1 MGDFDARFMKDEE
14 LHDLLE
20 RWSVPDASR
29 SLDNRVAAAYNNL
42 MGDAAERR
50 SSALHPQR
58 DSEVVK
64 MKFCNTCQE
73 QFADR
78 FSFCPVDGTPLGVA
92 PATSISEPARDI
104 ETSYPVAESTV
115 PTPSVSEPAYE
126 AIPATAYRVAESTVP
141 TPSVSERAYSA
152 IPASAAASSAAIFG
166 DYHLTILEDRGLL
179 YRLAGELGGV
189 AHNYQLTWPEFKRDP
204 FGFVKRSIQGYGQM
218 VGGFFGSRDIMIAML
233 FSFVAIAAIIGMV
246 FVLDRTQS
254 AGVSRKGMI
263 IIAALGSLALLALF
277 STLLKRD
284 RGADVMGTRPAD
296 SRNALAGIVVS
307 FAMVFAV
314 AGGYFL
320 FTLLFHPTNAAAQ
333 SAEDLEL
340 TQMITDIPNEQP
352 TPDEGTAGMAKGN
365 GGGSKPKQEKAG
377 GGGGGGRQEK
387 TDASNGKL
395 PQADLRIPQVVA
407 PDPHPPVIKN
417 PALPMPATLEADPV
431 LFPPDTRN
439 LNYGDPKSR
448 STTPSSGPGT
458 GNGIGNGTGGGVGP
472 GSGGGYGPG
481 NGGNTGGG
489 DRREGG
495 GGPGGGGGGTDY
507 NRVFNG
513 KDVTSKARILE
524 KPEPQYT
531 EAARKNQVTGT
542 VVIKAIFSSS
552 GQVTDIHAVSKLP
565 DGLTEKAIAAAR
577 QIRFIPATKDG
588 HPVSMYMQLEY
599 NFNLY

>member
-1 MGDFDARFMKDEE
+1 MGDFDARFMKDQE

-29 SLDNRVAAAYNNL
+29 SLDNRVAAAYNTL
-42 MGDAAERR
+42 MGDAAEQRN
-50 SSALHPQR
+50 SALHPQR

-92 PATSISEPARDI
+92 PAPSVSATASDI

-115 PTPSVSEPAYE
+115 PAPSVSEP
-126 AIPATAYRVAESTVP
+126 V
-141 TPSVSERAYSA
+141 YSA
-152 IPASAAASSAAIFG
+152 IPTTAAAIPTTAATSSAGMIG

-179 YRLAGELGGV
+179 YRLAGELSGV

-204 FGFVKRSIQGYGQM
+204 FGFVKRSIQGYGKM
-218 VGGFFGSRDIMIAML
+218 VGGFFGSRDIVIAML

-246 FVLDRTQS
+246 FLLDRTQS
-254 AGVSRKGMI
+254 AGVSRRGMI
-263 IIAALGSLALLALF
+263 TIVAIGALALLALF

-284 RGADVMGTRPAD
+284 RNADVMGARPAD
-296 SRNALAGIVVS
+296 SRNALAGIVVA

-320 FTLLFHPTNAAAQ
+320 FTMLFHPTNAQAQ

-340 TQMITDIPNEQP
+340 TQMITDIPAEQP

-387 TDASNGKL
+387 TEASNGKL
-395 PQADLRIPQVVA
+395 PQADLKIPQVVA
-407 PDPHPPVIKN
+407 PDPHPPAIKN
-417 PALPMPATLEADPV
+417 PALPMPATLDADKL
-431 LFPPDTRN
+431 LFPADTRN

-448 STTPSSGPGT
+448 STTPSSGPGS
-458 GNGIGNGTGGGVGP
+458 GNGIGSGNGGGVGP
-472 GSGGGYGPG
+472 GNGGGYGPG

-507 NRVFNG
+507 NRIFSG

-531 EAARKNQVTGT
+531 EAARKNQITGT
-542 VVIKAIFSSS
+542 VIIKAIFSSS
-552 GQVTDIHAVSKLP
+552 GQVTNIVAVSKLP

-577 QIRFIPATKDG
+577 QIRFVPATKDG
-588 HPVSMYMQLEY
+588 RPVSMYMQLEY

>member
-14 LHDLLE
+14 LRDLLE
-20 RWSVPDASR
+20 RWRVPDASR

-50 SSALHPQR
+50 NSALHPQW

-92 PATSISEPARDI
+92 PATSTSASARNI
-104 ETSYPVAESTV
+104 ETSYPVAEITV
-115 PTPSVSEPAYE
+115 PTPSVSEP
-126 AIPATAYRVAESTVP
+126 V
-141 TPSVSERAYSA
+141 YSA
-152 IPASAAASSAAIFG
+152 IPVTAAASGTGMVG

-179 YRLAGELGGV
+179 YRLASELGGV
-189 AHNYQLTWPEFKRDP
+189 AHSYQLTWPEFKRDP
-204 FGFVKRSIQGYGQM
+204 FGFVRRSIQGYGQM
-218 VGGFFGSRDIMIAML
+218 VGGFFGSRNVMIAL
-233 FSFVAIAAIIGMV
+233 SLAIVAIAAMV
-246 FVLDRTQS
+246 GAIFLLDRSQS
-254 AGVSRKGMI
+254 KGSSRGTV
-263 IIAALGSLALLALF
+263 IAIALVGFCGLLALF
-277 STLLKRD
+277 ATWLGRD
-284 RGADVMGTRPAD
+284 RGSSVMGAAPTD
-296 SRNALAGIVVS
+296 SRNALAGIVVA
-307 FAMVFAV
+307 FALFFGA
-314 AGGYFL
+314 AGAYVVWTALWHSGTAL
-320 FTLLFHPTNAAAQ
+320 AKSDDDN
-333 SAEDLEL
+333 LEL

-417 PALPMPATLEADPV
+417 PALPMPATLDADPV

-448 STTPSSGPGT
+448 STTPSSGPGS
-458 GNGIGNGTGGGVGP
+458 GNGIGSGNGGGVGP
-472 GSGGGYGPG
+472 GNGGGYGPG

-507 NRVFNG
+507 NRVFSG
-513 KDVTSKARILE
+513 KDVTSKARVLE

-531 EAARKNQVTGT
+531 EAARKNQITG
-542 VVIKAIFSSS
+542 VVIIRAVFSAS
-552 GQVTDIHAVSKLP
+552 GQVTNISAISKLP

-577 QIRFIPATKDG
+577 QIRFVPATKDG
-588 HPVSMYMQLEY
+588 RPVSMWMQLEY

>member
-14 LHDLLE
+14 LRDLLE
-20 RWSVPDASR
+20 RWRVPDASR

-50 SSALHPQR
+50 NSALHPR
-58 DSEVVK
+58 WDSEVVK

-92 PATSISEPARDI
+92 PATSTSASARDI
-104 ETSYPVAESTV
+104 ETSYPVPEITM
-115 PTPSVSEPAYE
+115 PTPSVSEP
-126 AIPATAYRVAESTVP
+126 V
-141 TPSVSERAYSA
+141 YSA
-152 IPASAAASSAAIFG
+152 IPVTSAASGTGMVG

-179 YRLAGELGGV
+179 YRLASELGGV
-189 AHNYQLTWPEFKRDP
+189 AHSYQLTWPEFKRDP

-218 VGGFFGSRDIMIAML
+218 IGGFFGSRNVMIAL
-233 FSFVAIAAIIGMV
+233 SLAIVAIAAMV
-246 FVLDRTQS
+246 GAIFLLDRSQS
-254 AGVSRKGMI
+254 KGSSRGTV
-263 IIAALGSLALLALF
+263 IAIALVGFCGLLALF
-277 STLLKRD
+277 ATWLGRD
-284 RGADVMGTRPAD
+284 RGSSVMGAAPTD
-296 SRNALAGIVVS
+296 SRNALAGIVVA
-307 FAMVFAV
+307 FALFFGA
-314 AGGYFL
+314 AGAYVVWTALWHSGTAL
-320 FTLLFHPTNAAAQ
+320 AKSDDDN
-333 SAEDLEL
+333 LEL

-417 PALPMPATLEADPV
+417 PALPMPATLDADPV

-448 STTPSSGPGT
+448 STTPSSGPGS
-458 GNGIGNGTGGGVGP
+458 GNGIGSGNGGGVGP
-472 GSGGGYGPG
+472 GNGGGYGPG

-489 DRREGG
+489 DRHEGG

-507 NRVFNG
+507 NRIFSG
-513 KDVTSKARILE
+513 KDVTSKARVLE

-531 EAARKNQVTGT
+531 EAARKNQITG
-542 VVIKAIFSSS
+542 VVIIRAVFSAS
-552 GQVTDIHAVSKLP
+552 GQVTNISAISKLP

-577 QIRFIPATKDG
+577 QIRFVPATKDG
-588 HPVSMYMQLEY
+588 RPVSMWMQLEY

>member
-14 LHDLLE
+14 LRDLLE
-20 RWSVPDASR
+20 RWRVPDASR

-50 SSALHPQR
+50 NSALHPQW

-92 PATSISEPARDI
+92 PATSTSASARNI
-104 ETSYPVAESTV
+104 ETSYPVAEITV
-115 PTPSVSEPAYE
+115 PTPSVSEP
-126 AIPATAYRVAESTVP
+126 V
-141 TPSVSERAYSA
+141 YSA
-152 IPASAAASSAAIFG
+152 IPVTAAASGTGMVG

-179 YRLAGELGGV
+179 YRLASELGGV
-189 AHNYQLTWPEFKRDP
+189 AHSYQLTWPEFKRDP
-204 FGFVKRSIQGYGQM
+204 FGFVRRSIQGYGQM
-218 VGGFFGSRDIMIAML
+218 VGGFFGSRNVMIAL
-233 FSFVAIAAIIGMV
+233 SLAIVAIAAMV
-246 FVLDRTQS
+246 GAIFLLDRSQS
-254 AGVSRKGMI
+254 KGSSRGTV
-263 IIAALGSLALLALF
+263 IAIALVGFCGLLALF
-277 STLLKRD
+277 ATWLGRD
-284 RGADVMGTRPAD
+284 RGSSVMGAAPTD
-296 SRNALAGIVVS
+296 SRNALAGIVVA
-307 FAMVFAV
+307 FALFFGA
-314 AGGYFL
+314 AGAYVVWTALWHSGTAL
-320 FTLLFHPTNAAAQ
+320 AKSDDDN
-333 SAEDLEL
+333 LEL

-417 PALPMPATLEADPV
+417 PALPMPATLDADPV

-448 STTPSSGPGT
+448 STTPSSGPGS
-458 GNGIGNGTGGGVGP
+458 GNGIGSGNGGGVGP
-472 GSGGGYGPG
+472 GNGGGYGPG

-507 NRVFNG
+507 NRVFSG
-513 KDVTSKARILE
+513 KDVTSKARVLE

-531 EAARKNQVTGT
+531 EAARKNQITG
-542 VVIKAIFSSS
+542 VVIIRAVFSAS
-552 GQVTDIHAVSKLP
+552 GQVTNISAISKLP
-565 DGLTEKAIAAAR
+565 DGLTEKAIGAAR
-577 QIRFIPATKDG
+577 QIRFVPATKDG
-588 HPVSMYMQLEY
+588 RPVSMWMQLEY

>member
-58 DSEVVK
+58 DSEVVT
-64 MKFCNTCQE
+64 MKFCDTCQE

-92 PATSISEPARDI
+92 PATSVGASAREI

-115 PTPSVSEPAYE
+115 PTPSVSEP
-126 AIPATAYRVAESTVP
+126 
-141 TPSVSERAYSA
+141 AYSA

-218 VGGFFGSRDIMIAML
+218 VGGFFGSRDIVIAML

-263 IIAALGSLALLALF
+263 IIVAIGSLALLALF

-296 SRNALAGIVVS
+296 SRNALAGIVVA

-320 FTLLFHPTNAAAQ
+320 FTLLLHPTNAAAQ

-340 TQMITDIPNEQP
+340 TQMITDIPAEQP

-417 PALPMPATLEADPV
+417 PALPMPATIDADKV
-431 LFPPDTRN
+431 LFPPDARN

-448 STTPSSGPGT
+448 STTPSSGPGS
-458 GNGIGNGTGGGVGP
+458 GNGIGSGNGGGVGP
-472 GSGGGYGPG
+472 GNGGGYGPG

-507 NRVFNG
+507 NRIFSG

-531 EAARKNQVTGT
+531 EAARKNQITGT

-552 GQVTDIHAVSKLP
+552 GQVTNIVAVSKLP

-577 QIRFIPATKDG
+577 QIRFVPATKDG
-588 HPVSMYMQLEY
+588 RPVSMYMQLEY

>member
-1 MGDFDARFMKDEE
+1 MGDFDARFMKDKE

-20 RWSVPDASR
+20 RWSVPDVPR
-29 SLDNRVAAAYNNL
+29 SLDNRVAAAYNTL
-42 MGDAAERR
+42 MGDAAEQR

-58 DSEVVK
+58 DSEVVT

-78 FSFCPVDGTPLGVA
+78 FSFCPVDGTPLGA
-92 PATSISEPARDI
+92 SPATSVSASARDI
-104 ETSYPVAESTV
+104 ETSYPVAETAV
-115 PTPSVSEPAYE
+115 PKPSVSEPIYA
-126 AIPATAYRVAESTVP
+126 
-141 TPSVSERAYSA
+141 A
-152 IPASAAASSAAIFG
+152 IPASSAAASASMIG
-166 DYHLTILEDRGLL
+166 EYHLTILEDRGLL

-218 VGGFFGSRDIMIAML
+218 VGGFLGSRDILIAMS
-233 FSFVAIAAIIGMV
+233 FSVVAIAAIIGII
-246 FVLDRTQS
+246 FLLDRTS
-254 AGVSRKGMI
+254 TGSSRKPLI
-263 IIAALGSLALLALF
+263 VIALLGFVGLLAIF
-277 STLLKRD
+277 STWLRRD
-284 RGADVMGTRPAD
+284 RDSGVMGTRPAD
-296 SRNALAGIVVS
+296 SRNALSGIIAS
-307 FAMVFAV
+307 FAMVFIV
-314 AGGYFL
+314 IGGLFFL
-320 FTLLFHPTNAAAQ
+320 DMRQRAKAAEKGTD
-333 SAEDLEL
+333 EDLEL
-340 TQMITDIPNEQP
+340 TQMISDIPNEQP

-417 PALPMPATLEADPV
+417 PALPMPATLDADPV

-481 NGGNTGGG
+481 EGGNTGGG
-489 DRREGG
+489 SRHEGG

-507 NRVFNG
+507 SRVFSG

-531 EAARKNQVTGT
+531 EAARKNQITGT
-542 VVIKAIFSSS
+542 VVIKAIFSSA
-552 GQVTDIHAVSKLP
+552 GQVTNIVAVSKLP

-588 HPVSMYMQLEY
+588 RPVSMYMQLEY

>member
-14 LHDLLE
+14 LRDLLE
-20 RWSVPDASR
+20 RWRVPDASR

-50 SSALHPQR
+50 NSALHPQW

-92 PATSISEPARDI
+92 PATSTSASARDI
-104 ETSYPVAESTV
+104 ETSYPIAEITV
-115 PTPSVSEPAYE
+115 PTPSVSEP
-126 AIPATAYRVAESTVP
+126 V
-141 TPSVSERAYSA
+141 YSA
-152 IPASAAASSAAIFG
+152 IPVTAAASGTGMVG

-179 YRLAGELGGV
+179 YRLASELGGV
-189 AHNYQLTWPEFKRDP
+189 AHSYQLTWPEFKRDP

-218 VGGFFGSRDIMIAML
+218 VGGFFGSRNVMIAL
-233 FSFVAIAAIIGMV
+233 SLAIVAIAAMV
-246 FVLDRTQS
+246 GAIFLLDRSQS
-254 AGVSRKGMI
+254 KGSSRGTV
-263 IIAALGSLALLALF
+263 IAIALVGFCGLLALF
-277 STLLKRD
+277 ATWLGRD
-284 RGADVMGTRPAD
+284 RGSSVMGAAPTD
-296 SRNALAGIVVS
+296 SRNALAGIVVA
-307 FAMVFAV
+307 FALFFGA
-314 AGGYFL
+314 AGAYVVWTALWHSGTAL
-320 FTLLFHPTNAAAQ
+320 AKSDDDN
-333 SAEDLEL
+333 LEL

-417 PALPMPATLEADPV
+417 PALPMPATLDADPV

-448 STTPSSGPGT
+448 STTPSSGPGS
-458 GNGIGNGTGGGVGP
+458 GNGIGSGNGGGVGP
-472 GSGGGYGPG
+472 GNGGGYGPG

-507 NRVFNG
+507 NRIFSG
-513 KDVTSKARILE
+513 KDVTSKARVLE

-531 EAARKNQVTGT
+531 EAARKNQITG
-542 VVIKAIFSSS
+542 VVIIRAVFSAS
-552 GQVTDIHAVSKLP
+552 GQVTNISAISKLP

-577 QIRFIPATKDG
+577 QIRFVPATKDG
-588 HPVSMYMQLEY
+588 RSVSMWMQLEY

>member
-29 SLDNRVAAAYNNL
+29 SLDNRVAAAYNTL
-42 MGDAAERR
+42 MGDAAEQRN
-50 SSALHPQR
+50 SALHPQR

-78 FSFCPVDGTPLGVA
+78 FSFCPVDGTPLGEA
-92 PATSISEPARDI
+92 PAPTVSASARDI
-104 ETSYPVAESTV
+104 ETSYPVAENTV
-115 PTPSVSEPAYE
+115 PAPSVSEP
-126 AIPATAYRVAESTVP
+126 V
-141 TPSVSERAYSA
+141 YSA
-152 IPASAAASSAAIFG
+152 IPTSAAASSAG
-166 DYHLTILEDRGLL
+166 MLGEYHLTILEDRGLL
-179 YRLAGELGGV
+179 YRLASELGGV
-189 AHNYQLTWPEFKRDP
+189 AHEYQLTWPEFKRDP

-218 VGGFFGSRDIMIAML
+218 VGGFFGSRDVMIAL
-233 FSFVAIAAIIGMV
+233 SLAVVAITAMAGAI
-246 FVLDRTQS
+246 FFLDRSQS
-254 AGVSRKGMI
+254 KGASKGTV
-263 IIAALGSLALLALF
+263 IAIALVGFCGLLALF
-277 STLLKRD
+277 ATWLGRD
-284 RGADVMGTRPAD
+284 RGSSVMGAAPTD
-296 SRNALAGIVVS
+296 SRNALAGIVVA
-307 FAMVFAV
+307 FALFFGA
-314 AGGYFL
+314 AGAWVVWTALWHSGTAL
-320 FTLLFHPTNAAAQ
+320 AK
-333 SAEDLEL
+333 SDEDNLEL
-340 TQMITDIPNEQP
+340 TQMITDIPAEQP

-417 PALPMPATLEADPV
+417 PALPMPATLDADPV

-448 STTPSSGPGT
+448 STTPSSGPGS
-458 GNGIGNGTGGGVGP
+458 GNGIGSGNGGGVGP
-472 GSGGGYGPG
+472 GNGGGYGPG

-507 NRVFNG
+507 NRIFSG

-531 EAARKNQVTGT
+531 EAARKNQITGT

-552 GQVTDIHAVSKLP
+552 GQVTNIVAVSKLP

-577 QIRFIPATKDG
+577 QIRFVPATKDG
-588 HPVSMYMQLEY
+588 RPVSMYMQLEY